1 MPTPSQNRCEV
12 DDTPSNPDV
21 FLGSINCGGPNV
33 NDFPSINEQDSLPT
47 FVSNS
52 EGCLD
57 YIRALRELTTFSWRK
72 DRSYTR
78 PLYPSSALLPLGAP
92 GDCAARLQSR
102 PSSQCDSNGRD
113 KLSNADAKECLFAYE
128 LLPGKSLNTHPSGRP
143 WRSSFERVCT
153 PCSLEDLGVL
163 DLHNGAPRTQSANAE
178 SAKASAAKRAAI
190 SAKVATRL
198 QSFAL
203 GPPITVPTLHELL
216 KYPSRALLPYC
227 LSPALQA
234 MLLVQHAPGYRPTSA
249 TSLVIGQRN
258 SVTKVVAVPW
268 ECATA
273 VADALPEA
281 SQLGPVLMVH
291 TTGRCGSSLLIKAL
305 DYLDCAQAA
314 SEPEI
319 FTDVHEMLERGLL
332 KRPHAVSLLRAACL
346 LLVHRLRADRP
357 DRPLVV
363 LKLRN
368 LTATWRA
375 AELLPEALPEAKNL
389 LMWRRADVAIG
400 SSDAAVVD
408 AMESP
413 LARAMHTRSLDGRL
427 WSNGIKAFMR
437 NLTRIMATPLQMP
450 NTESSSSSCIDD
462 NGENSSKVS
471 SRHGRNQ
478 FTECEG
484 ENNTEFLSVLLD
496 AEAFA
501 RHGSLGFNALNVI
514 YAFHTATNL
523 HRGLV
528 S

>member
-1 MPTPSQNRCEV
+1 
-12 DDTPSNPDV
+12 
-21 FLGSINCGGPNV
+21 
-33 NDFPSINEQDSLPT
+33 
-47 FVSNS
+47 
-52 EGCLD
+52 
-57 YIRALRELTTFSWRK
+57 
-72 DRSYTR
+72 
-78 PLYPSSALLPLGAP
+78 
-92 GDCAARLQSR
+92 
-102 PSSQCDSNGRD
+102 
-113 KLSNADAKECLFAYE
+113 
-128 LLPGKSLNTHPSGRP
+128 
-143 WRSSFERVCT
+143 
-153 PCSLEDLGVL
+153 
-163 DLHNGAPRTQSANAE
+163 
-178 SAKASAAKRAAI
+178 
-190 SAKVATRL
+190 
-198 QSFAL
+198 
-203 GPPITVPTLHELL
+203 VPTLHELL

-234 MLLVQHAPGYRPTSA
+234 MLLVQHAPGYQPTSA

-314 SEPEI
+314 SEPDI

-389 LMWRRADVAIG
+389 LMWRRADDVIG
-400 SSDAAVVD
+400 SFDAAVVG
-408 AMESP
+408 AMDSP
-413 LARAMHTRSLDGRL
+413 LARAMHTRSLDGCL
-427 WSNGIKAFMR
+427 WPNGIKAFMR
-437 NLTRIMATPLQMP
+437 HLTHIMATPLQMP
-450 NTESSSSSCIDD
+450 KTESSSSSSSSSSCIDD
-462 NGENSSKVS
+462 KGDDG
-471 SRHGRNQ
+471 SRKQ
-478 FTECEG
+478 VTECDRES
-484 ENNTEFLSVLLD
+484 NTEFLSVLLD